1 MLEITVTSHMVTKV
15 KKSKDNMLPIY
26 SSSSNFGPHWH
37 PKKIA
42 HGFFVCNLFCGRI
55 VFHTLFGLIKNFW
68 VALATRFLLGGFNG
82 MHGAVKANLDLSS
95 YVVEGKKWISFSQNF
110 VSSALSCGTV
120 LQQTKKNLFQC
131 MQKWFS
137 GHADIICPG
146 LYHLW
151 SFTDVA
157 GSHGAGIYIRN

>member
-1 MLEITVTSHMVTKV
+1 
-15 KKSKDNMLPIY
+15 
-26 SSSSNFGPHWH
+26 
-37 PKKIA
+37 
-42 HGFFVCNLFCGRI
+42 
-55 VFHTLFGLIKNFW
+55 
-68 VALATRFLLGGFNG
+68 
-82 MHGAVKANLDLSS
+82 
-95 YVVEGKKWISFSQNF
+95 
-110 VSSALSCGTV
+110 

>member
-1 MLEITVTSHMVTKV
+1 LVVAGASLLVGRALTAVHWGIAADKYGRKPIMVLSLISV
-15 KKSKDNMLPIY
+15 
-26 SSSSNFGPHWH
+26 
-37 PKKIA
+37 
-42 HGFFVCNLFCGRI
+42 I

-131 MQKWFS
+131 MQK
-137 GHADIICPG
+137 
-146 LYHLW
+146 
-151 SFTDVA
+151 
-157 GSHGAGIYIRN
+157 